1 MSRQMKVALN
11 LLTSMENPDIAT
23 VGDIY
28 FNVVSKNLR
37 IYNGMDWVELTPPST
52 DPTPFYMHT
61 HSFDGDVHTIDV
73 QNKITFKETNTSDSP
88 DLVLPLVIGYNGQT
102 PSSLNDGGTFE
113 NQTLIDG
120 GDPEGNVLVVQE
132 EVLEGGSSTDNSG
145 IIVDGEGSSSSD
157 PEGSLM
163 SLQGEILQGGNSA
176 DNDGIIVN
184 AGGS

>member
-1 MSRQMKVALN
+1 MKVALN

-37 IYNGMDWVELTPPST
+37 IYNGTVWVELTPPST

-61 HSFDGDVHTIDV
+61 HTFDGNVHTIDV

-88 DLVLPLVIGYNGQT
+88 DLVLPLVIGYDGQS
-102 PSSLNDGGTFE
+102 PSTSNQGGTFE
-113 NQTLIDG
+113 NQTLLDG
-120 GDPEGNVLVVQE
+120 GNPEGSVIVLQD
-132 EVLEGGSSTDNSG
+132 EVLEGGSSVDNNG
-145 IIVDGEGSSSSD
+145 IIVD
-157 PEGSLM
+157 
-163 SLQGEILQGGNSA
+163 
-176 DNDGIIVN
+176 

>member
-1 MSRQMKVALN
+1 MKVALN

-37 IYNGMDWVELTPPST
+37 IYNGMVWVELTPPST

-61 HSFDGDVHTIDV
+61 HTFDGNVHTIDV

-88 DLVLPLVIGYNGQT
+88 DLVLPLVIGYDGQS
-102 PSSLNDGGTFE
+102 PSTSNQGGTFE
-113 NQTLIDG
+113 NQTLLDG
-120 GDPEGNVLVVQE
+120 GNLEGSVTVVQD
-132 EVLEGGSSTDNSG
+132 EVLEGGS
-145 IIVDGEGSSSSD
+145 
-157 PEGSLM
+157 
-163 SLQGEILQGGNSA
+163 SA
-176 DNDGIIVN
+176 DNDGIIVD

>member
-1 MSRQMKVALN
+1 MKVALN

-37 IYNGMDWVELTPPST
+37 IYNGTVWVELTPPST

-61 HSFDGDVHTIDV
+61 HTFDGNVHTIDV

-88 DLVLPLVIGYNGQT
+88 NLVLPLVVGYDGQS
-102 PSSLNDGGTFE
+102 PSTSNQGGTFE
-113 NQTLIDG
+113 NQTLLDG
-120 GDPEGNVLVVQE
+120 GNPEGSVIEVQD
-132 EVLEGGSSTDNSG
+132 EVLEGGS
-145 IIVDGEGSSSSD
+145 
-157 PEGSLM
+157 
-163 SLQGEILQGGNSA
+163 SA
-176 DNDGIIVN
+176 DNDGIIVD

>member
-37 IYNGMDWVELTPPST
+37 IYNGTVWVELTPPST

-61 HSFDGDVHTIDV
+61 HTFDGNVHTIDV

-88 DLVLPLVIGYNGQT
+88 DLVLPLVVGYDGQS
-102 PSSLNDGGTFE
+102 PSTSNQGGSFE
-113 NQTLIDG
+113 NQTLLDG
-120 GDPEGNVLVVQE
+120 GNPEGNVVAVQD
-132 EVLEGGSSTDNSG
+132 EVLEGGS
-145 IIVDGEGSSSSD
+145 
-157 PEGSLM
+157 
-163 SLQGEILQGGNSA
+163 SA
-176 DNDGIIVN
+176 DNDGIIVD

>member
-61 HSFDGDVHTIDV
+61 HTFDGDVHTIDV
-73 QNKITFKETNTSDSP
+73 QNKITFKETNTEDSP
-88 DLVLPLVIGYNGQT
+88 DLVLPLVIGYDGQT
-102 PSSLNDGGTFE
+102 PSTSNQGGTFE
-113 NQTLIDG
+113 NQTLLDG
-120 GDPEGNVLVVQE
+120 GNPEGIVTASQD
-132 EVLEGGSSTDNSG
+132 EVLEGGSSADNNG
-145 IIVDGEGSSSSD
+145 IIVD
-157 PEGSLM
+157 
-163 SLQGEILQGGNSA
+163 
-176 DNDGIIVN
+176 

>member
-37 IYNGMDWVELTPPST
+37 IYNGTVWVELTPPST

-61 HSFDGDVHTIDV
+61 HTFDGNVHTIDV

-88 DLVLPLVIGYNGQT
+88 DLVLPLVIGYDGQS
-102 PSSLNDGGTFE
+102 PSTSNQGGTFE
-113 NQTLIDG
+113 NQTLLDG
-120 GDPEGNVLVVQE
+120 GNPEGSVIVLQD
-132 EVLEGGSSTDNSG
+132 EVLEGGSS
-145 IIVDGEGSSSSD
+145 V
-157 PEGSLM
+157 
-163 SLQGEILQGGNSA
+163 
-176 DNDGIIVN
+176 DNDGIIVD